1 MSGAEENATV
11 DAAVVSSAAAKGV
24 KDALKSA
31 GWLDQSHKPTA
42 LSDGL
47 IAFPLNAGSLD
58 PVRMA
63 VAAGEPEALRSVEV
77 RTLDPSCLAAKRPP
91 PKQGR
96 PPKQAGLA
104 PPLSKP
110 KAASQERSFGRGG
123 GGGAGGCALPPAAS
137 VRRVACP
144 PGADAQ
150 WLQRHVFGRR
160 EPAVLTGLELGPC
173 HGGWSA
179 ERLAAARCS
188 AKSVSVH
195 VCASPTVDLAGHRAP
210 NTPRNFVFRS
220 MPFAEAVQRCA
231 GGGALG
237 EAPALSPVMQAGER
251 YYLRSVGLD
260 PRKDAADFPSLFPDL
275 APECH
280 LLPGR
285 GGGGGGG
292 GGEGGGEGS
301 GEGGGVGGGAGA
313 YT

>member
-1 MSGAEENATV
+1 MCSFLPSPSADHAPNATHGMSGAEPATV
-11 DAAVVSSAAAKGV
+11 TAAVVSSAAAKGV

-31 GWLDQSHKPTA
+31 GWLDQSHKPTT
-42 LSDGL
+42 LSEGL
-47 IAFPLNAGSLD
+47 IAFPLSAGSLD
-58 PVRMA
+58 AVRMA
-63 VAAGEPEALRSVEV
+63 VAAGEPEAMRSVEV
-77 RTLDPSCLAAKRPP
+77 RTLDSSCLAVKKPP
-91 PKQGR
+91 PKQGG

-110 KAASQERSFGRGG
+110 KAAPQERSFGRGRGGSG
-123 GGGAGGCALPPAAS
+123 GGGSGGGGNGDGGGGGGGGGALPPAAS

-144 PGADAQ
+144 PGANAE
-150 WLQRHVFGRR
+150 WLQQHVFGSR
-160 EPAVLTGLELGPC
+160 EPAVLTGLDLGPC

-237 EAPALSPVMQAGER
+237 EAPALPPVMQAGER

-260 PRKDAADFPSLFPDL
+260 
-275 APECH
+275 
-280 LLPGR
+280 LL
-285 GGGGGGG
+285 
-292 GGEGGGEGS
+292 
-301 GEGGGVGGGAGA
+301 
-313 YT
+313 